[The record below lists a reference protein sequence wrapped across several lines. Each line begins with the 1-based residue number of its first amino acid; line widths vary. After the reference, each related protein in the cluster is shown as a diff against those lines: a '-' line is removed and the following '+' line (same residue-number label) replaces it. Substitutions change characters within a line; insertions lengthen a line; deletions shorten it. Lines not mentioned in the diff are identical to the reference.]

1 MYDFGLLNPV
11 WAGTRAA
18 ELTSDTAF
26 AQAMLDVEMAWC
38 AAQVEFGTAPESITG
53 AVAAAADIDDYDLVA
68 IANAT
73 PDGANA
79 LIPLLSAMRDK
90 VAEADPD
97 AAVYVHRG
105 ATSQDIIDTALMLLA
120 ARVGNHALQ
129 QLKTSVRQLMNLAEQ
144 HATTVMIGRSL
155 DQHAQPISFGY
166 RVSQWVEALS
176 SAGQHL
182 EATLHNL
189 PLQWGGAVGTS
200 TWWVDYFRAEQP
212 EADPMSL
219 VNRQRDLLAER
230 LGLVAASVWHANRIP
245 VLTVA
250 QAAFQVVAAAAKLA
264 NDVLT
269 AVQAEQAELA
279 EPTAP
284 GRGGS
289 SAMPHKNN
297 PVLSIRLKTAG
308 QVAAGDLNTLHTGV
322 IANTAERADG
332 GWHTEWAALR
342 DLLRTTGAVTEILAE
357 LTAGLEVFPDAMRRN
372 LEIHGN
378 YLMLGRITQWLGPV
392 VEAHEAVTQGTGK
405 QLVQDICQQAI
416 ANGDDLAE
424 TLAAKLPE
432 GVVSVS
438 AVNKVLDPSGY
449 MGGAASIVAEVNSRY
464 RKWST

>member
-26 AQAMLDVEMAWC
+26 AQAMLDVEVGWC

-129 QLKTSVRQLMNLAEQ
+129 QLKTSVHQLINLAEQ

-166 RVSQWVEALS
+166 RVSQWVEALG

-182 EATLHNL
+182 ETVLNNL

-212 EADPMSL
+212 ETDPMAL
-219 VNRQRDLLAER
+219 VNHQRDLLAEQ

-245 VLTVA
+245 VTTVA
-250 QAAFQVVAAAAKLA
+250 QSAFQVVAAAAKLA

-297 PVLSIRLKTAG
+297 PVLSIRLKTAA
-308 QVAAGDLNTLHTGV
+308 QVAAGDLNTLHTGI

-332 GWHTEWAALR
+332 GWHTEWAAFR

-357 LTAGLEVFPDAMRRN
+357 LTAGLEVFPDAMRGN

-392 VEAHEAVTQGTGK
+392 VEAHEDIPQGTGK
-405 QLVQDICQQAI
+405 QLVQETCQQAI